1 MESEPKEPGPR
12 TGTAALFRDLRTAA
26 NVVSIARVVCIY
38 VALYL
43 LAIGEFRVGLVLGV
57 FAGLTDYLDGYL
69 ARKYD
74 QHTRIGAL
82 LDQAAD
88 VLFIVG
94 CIFLFVER
102 GEWPSILF
110 YVVLFREVVVLNLRV
125 SAAQMGFAIPSI
137 FLGKWA
143 SNWMFY
149 ALALKG
155 AVHAVGVEPWS
166 TYIRYVS
173 DFGMFV
179 GVVSS
184 VITAAIYARSFARQY
199 VALK

>member
-1 MESEPKEPGPR
+1 METQPSETKPR
-12 TGTAALFRDLRTAA
+12 TGSAALLRDLGTAA
-26 NVVSIARVVCIY
+26 NIASIGRVVCIY

-43 LAIGEFRVGLVLGV
+43 LSIEQFRWGLALGV

-69 ARKYD
+69 ARRLN
-74 QHTRIGAL
+74 QRTRIGAL

-94 CIFLFVER
+94 SIFLFVNR
-102 GEWPSILF
+102 DEWPAILF

-125 SAAQMGFAIPSI
+125 SAAQMGFEIPSI

-173 DFGMFV
+173 DFGMIV
-179 GVVSS
+179 GATSS
-184 VITAAIYARSFARQY
+184 LITAVIYVRSFARQY
-199 VALK
+199 VAL